1 MSGILDKKSRVIDFV
16 ITENGRSQMQSG
28 DIRYRFATIS
38 DKSIVY
44 TKDHELS
51 KTKKADITDSEK
63 HFLPLEASA
72 SLNDEINKEFD
83 LRNYFL
89 NGNNDILNV
98 ENFQN
103 STDFDTSVN
112 QFIAELS
119 TGNYL
124 KSLSYLT
131 TSSVINKE
139 TNLKFFDSGY
149 LNNDL
154 DFESNINLYDTISA
168 VNVQKRNIPVIALDK
183 RFSHKNNFLYLPPVD
198 LNGEDLYQ
206 KENFKNIN
214 DLEEENTSGFLFSS
228 YNKLKDNDE
237 VQTRDLEIIKV
248 LRNLEKNNDILKRV
262 YKLEDNTDINTFL
275 FEMFEVKSI
284 KNKIEKLNFIK
295 IGSFYD
301 RKSLTTKRVYLVGKI
316 IDTRDSAEDLDV
328 LFNFNNGNINLD
340 NSDNNTFAISS
351 YFSFIN
357 LFTLVVE

>member
-1 MSGILDKKSRVIDFV
+1 MSGILDKKSRIIDFV

-28 DIRYRFATIS
+28 DIRYRFATVS

-51 KTKKADITDSEK
+51 KTKKSNITDSEK
-63 HFLPLEASA
+63 HFLPLEVSS

-89 NGNNDILNV
+89 NSNNDTLNV
-98 ENFQN
+98 ESFQN
-103 STDFDTSVN
+103 STEFDTTVN
-112 QFIAELS
+112 QFISDLS

-131 TSSVINKE
+131 TQPVLNKE
-139 TNLKFFDSGY
+139 NKLKFFDSGY
-149 LNNDL
+149 LNNEL
-154 DFESNINLYDTISA
+154 DFKSNINLYDTINSID
-168 VNVQKRNIPVIALDK
+168 VQKRKLPVISLDK
-183 RFSHKNNFLYLPPVD
+183 RFSHKNNFLYLPPK
-198 LNGEDLYQ
+198 NTRGEDLYQ
-206 KENFKNIN
+206 KEIFKNID

-228 YNKLKDNDE
+228 YNKLKDSDE
-237 VQTRDLEIIKV
+237 VQRRDLEIIKI
-248 LRNLEKNNDILKRV
+248 LRDLEKNNDILKRV
-262 YKLEDNTDINTFL
+262 YSLEDNTDINSFL
-275 FEMFEVKSI
+275 FEMFEVKEAT
-284 KNKIEKLNFIK
+284 NKIEKLSFIK
-295 IGSFYD
+295 AGNFYD

-316 IDTRDSAEDLDV
+316 IDTRDSSEDLDV